1 MRLLGIDY
9 GMKHIGIALSDPQ
22 EIMAIPLD
30 TIQVRP
36 DGSHIKAIHKIVDA
50 YQVEK
55 VVVGLPF
62 NMDGSLGAA
71 GDEVIRWG
79 KHLEEALGLPVVFWD
94 ERLTT
99 SEAHEIL
106 IKLKVKGKRRK
117 HIVDKI
123 AASIILK
130 GYIDSEH
137 P

>member
-1 MRLLGIDY
+1 MGIDY

-30 TIQVRP
+30 TILVRP
-36 DGSHIKAIHKIVDA
+36 DGSHIKAIHKIVDS

>member
-30 TIQVRP
+30 TILVRP
-36 DGSHIKAIHKIVDA
+36 DGSHIKAIHKIVDS

-79 KHLEEALGLPVVFWD
+79 KYLEEALGLPVVFWD

>member
-1 MRLLGIDY
+1 MGIDY

-30 TIQVRP
+30 TILVRP

>member
-1 MRLLGIDY
+1 MGIDY

-30 TIQVRP
+30 TILVQP

>member
-1 MRLLGIDY
+1 LGIDY

-30 TIQVRP
+30 TILVRP
-36 DGSHIKAIHKIVDA
+36 DGSHIKAIHKIVDS

>member
-9 GMKHIGIALSDPQ
+9 GMKRIGIALSDPQ
-22 EIMAIPLD
+22 GTMALPFD
-30 TIQVRP
+30 TILVRS
-36 DGSHIKAIHKIVDA
+36 DGSHIKAIHEIVDA
-50 YQVEK
+50 YQVDK

-62 NMDGSLGAA
+62 NMNGSLGTA

-79 KHLEEALGLPVVFWD
+79 KQLETALGLPVVFWD

-106 IKLKVKGKRRK
+106 TNMKVKGKRRK
-117 HIVDKI
+117 RSVDKI

-130 GYIDSEH
+130 GYLDSEQ

>member
-1 MRLLGIDY
+1 
-9 GMKHIGIALSDPQ
+9 MKHIGIALSDPQ

-30 TIQVRP
+30 TILVRP

-106 IKLKVKGKRRK
+106 INLKVKGKRRK

>member
-30 TIQVRP
+30 TILVRP

-106 IKLKVKGKRRK
+106 INLKVKGKRRK

>member
-30 TIQVRP
+30 TILVRP
-36 DGSHIKAIHKIVDA
+36 DGSHIKAIHKIVDS

>member
-9 GMKHIGIALSDPQ
+9 GIKRIGIALSDPQ
-22 EIMAIPLD
+22 GTMALPFD
-30 TIQVRP
+30 TILVRP
-36 DGSHIKAIHKIVDA
+36 DGSHIKAILEIVDA
-50 YQVEK
+50 YQVDK

-62 NMDGSLGAA
+62 NMNGSIGTA

-79 KHLEEALGLPVVFWD
+79 KQLETALGLPVVFWD

-106 IKLKVKGKRRK
+106 TNMKVKGKRRK
-117 HIVDKI
+117 RTVDKI

-130 GYIDSEH
+130 GYLDSEQ

>member
-30 TIQVRP
+30 TIMVRP
-36 DGSHIKAIHKIVDA
+36 DGSHIKAIHKIVDS

-106 IKLKVKGKRRK
+106 INLKVKGKRRK

>member
-1 MRLLGIDY
+1 LGIDY
-9 GMKHIGIALSDPQ
+9 GMRHIGIALSDPQ

-30 TIQVRP
+30 TILVRP

-55 VVVGLPF
+55 IVVGLPF

-106 IKLKVKGKRRK
+106 INLKVKGKRRK

>member
-30 TIQVRP
+30 TILVRP